1 MAKAKEYKIKKLKEL
16 VAEAKSVAMSLHPD
30 YSLTS
35 RNPLLWVKVPKA
47 HVEKILD
54 YWTEEDSYA
63 AFKTFVDD
71 SGVLHIHTPYSEY
84 RA

>member
-16 VAEAKSVAMSLHPD
+16 VAEAKSVGMSLHPD

-47 HVEKILD
+47 HVVKLLD
-54 YWTEEDSYA
+54 YWVEEDSYA
-63 AFKTFVDD
+63 VFKTFTDEK
-71 SGVLHIHTPYSEY
+71 GALHIHTPYSEY

>member
-1 MAKAKEYKIKKLKEL
+1 MAKAKEIKLKKLREL
-16 VAEAKSVAMSLHPD
+16 VNETKSFALSLHPD

-47 HVEKILD
+47 HINKILD
-54 YWTEEDSYA
+54 YWAEEDSYA

-71 SGVLHIHTPYSEY
+71 KGVLHIHTPYSEY